1 MIFEDKKTK
10 QLVIMQRNSFPL
22 DNLNNTLSLNQYS
35 FSSKDYK
42 ENPLQCTYL
51 ILFSESLS
59 ANMFSAPFELHVY
72 EKNTS
77 VQKKTPFHF
86 QSWVLRLCCML

>member
-22 DNLNNTLSLNQYS
+22 DNLNNILSLNQYS

-42 ENPLQCTYL
+42 ENPL
-51 ILFSESLS
+51 
-59 ANMFSAPFELHVY
+59 
-72 EKNTS
+72 
-77 VQKKTPFHF
+77 
-86 QSWVLRLCCML
+86 